1 MLFVP
6 HTHQFKDITMN
17 SLLTTHEQQYT
28 GIVTVETRFIAS
40 LFIASLHTKTHV
52 LSFRRDKS
60 RLYADQFMVDR
71 YKVVSAK
78 ELTH

>member
-1 MLFVP
+1 
-6 HTHQFKDITMN
+6 MN

-40 LFIASLHTKTHV
+40 RFIASRFIASLHPKTHG

-60 RLYADQFMVDR
+60 RLYGD
-71 YKVVSAK
+71 
-78 ELTH
+78 

>member
-1 MLFVP
+1 
-6 HTHQFKDITMN
+6 MN

-40 LFIASLHTKTHV
+40 LFIVSLHPKTHG

-60 RLYADQFMVDR
+60 RLYGD
-71 YKVVSAK
+71 
-78 ELTH
+78 

>member
-1 MLFVP
+1 
-6 HTHQFKDITMN
+6 MN

-40 LFIASLHTKTHV
+40 LNPKTHG

-60 RLYADQFMVDR
+60 RLYGD
-71 YKVVSAK
+71 
-78 ELTH
+78 